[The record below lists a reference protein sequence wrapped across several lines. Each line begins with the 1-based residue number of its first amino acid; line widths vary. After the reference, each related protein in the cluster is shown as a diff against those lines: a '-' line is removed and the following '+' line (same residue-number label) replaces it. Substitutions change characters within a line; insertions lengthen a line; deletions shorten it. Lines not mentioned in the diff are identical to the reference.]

1 MKRELANRV
10 DMGWLWYGANTFTES
25 DKVGKFMTFGKGD
38 ISDELQGL
46 ILKAIKQGVT
56 PLVKHTNPDTIT
68 FNPRVNDD
76 SWVIVWY
83 SSDDENCLKSLAKFL
98 VDEGLVPKTKTGKLY
113 NIAFKYD
120 DQTLNDEYAEKFKS
134 KISLQDL
141 MNLNTGELL

>member
-1 MKRELANRV
+1 MKRELANHE

-25 DKVGKFMTFGKGD
+25 DKVGKFMTYGKGD

-56 PLVKHTNPDTIT
+56 PLVKHTNLDTIT
-68 FNPRVNDD
+68 FNPRAKDG

-98 VDEGLVPKTKTGKLY
+98 VDEGLVQKTKTGKLY

-120 DQTLNDEYAEKFKS
+120 EQTRNDEYAGEFKS